1 MADDKIIDS
10 GNPISGI
17 TTNQAQTQIMDLL
30 APEEDTANENEEAV
44 DESSLLDEE
53 GEVLEDAEFEEDEE
67 LEDEDAEL
75 VDEEDDLDD
84 ESQVAETFTVKIA
97 GEEVEVDLAELKS
110 GYSRT
115 SDYTKKSQALAEE
128 RKLFMQD
135 RDAVSLERQ
144 QYAQLLG
151 ALQAQIGATDE
162 PAPDFDSLY
171 ETDPIEATRQE
182 RQWTKRQQE
191 RAQKLAAIQ
200 AEQARVSQA
209 SQKEQ
214 QEQMQHLLNAEVA
227 RLPDLIPAW
236 KDEKVAKRESEEL
249 KTYLA
254 DQGISEEEMGALVRA
269 SHINVLRKAML
280 FDKGQRRVKKATR
293 ARRKNSVQPGA
304 SSAQVRPG
312 SKRVKTQRQRL
323 ANGGRIDD
331 AVNLV
336 ESLLG

>member
-17 TTNQAQTQIMDLL
+17 TTNEAQSQIMGLL
-30 APEEDTANENEEAV
+30 APEEDTANENEEAI
-44 DESSLLDEE
+44 DESSLDEE
-53 GEVLEDAEFEEDEE
+53 GEVLEDEEFEEDEE

-84 ESQVAETFTVKIA
+84 ESQVADTFTVKIN

-115 SDYTKKSQALAEE
+115 SDYTKKSQALSEE

-151 ALQAQIGATDE
+151 ALQAQIGAIDE
-162 PAPDFDSLY
+162 PAPDFDQLF

-191 RAQKLAAIQ
+191 RQQKLAAIQ

-249 KTYLA
+249 KSYLA

-293 ARRKNSVQPGA
+293 ARRKNAVTPGA
-304 SSAQVRPG
+304 RSQQVKPG
-312 SKRVKTQRQRL
+312 SKRVKAQRQRL

>member
-1 MADDKIIDS
+1 MDDKIIDEP
-10 GNPISGI
+10 NPISGI
-17 TTNQAQTQIMDLL
+17 SDAQSRIMDLL
-30 APEEDTANENEEAV
+30 APPEEEKADSPEETI
-44 DESSLLDEE
+44 DESSFDQE
-53 GEVLEDAEFEEDEE
+53 GEVLEDEELEGDEE
-67 LEDEDAEL
+67 LEDDDAEL
-75 VDEEDDLDD
+75 VDDEQELDEEP
-84 ESQVAETFTVKIA
+84 EVAETFSVKVD
-97 GEEVEVDLAELKS
+97 GEEVEVDLQELKS

-115 SDYTKKSQALAEE
+115 ADYTKKSQALAEE

-151 ALQAQIGATDE
+151 ALQAQIGAIDE
-162 PAPDFDSLY
+162 PAPDFDQLF

-191 RAQKLAAIQ
+191 RQQKLAAIQ

-214 QEQMQHLLNAEVA
+214 QEQMQQLLNAEVA

-249 KTYLA
+249 KSYLA

-280 FDKGQRRVKKATR
+280 FDKGQRRVKKATK
-293 ARRKNSVQPGA
+293 ARRKNAVQPGA
-304 SSAQVRPG
+304 RSAQVKPG

-323 ANGGRIDD
+323 AKDGRIDD
-331 AVNLV
+331 AANLV

>member
-17 TTNQAQTQIMDLL
+17 TTNEAQSQIMGLL
-30 APEEDTANENEEAV
+30 APEEDTANENEEAI
-44 DESSLLDEE
+44 DESSLDEE
-53 GEVLEDAEFEEDEE
+53 GEALEDEEFEEE

-75 VDEEDDLDD
+75 MDDEQELDEEP
-84 ESQVAETFTVKIA
+84 EVAETFSIKVG
-97 GEEVEVDLAELKS
+97 GEEVEVDLQELKS

-162 PAPDFDSLY
+162 PAPDFDSLF

-191 RAQKLAAIQ
+191 RQQKLAAIQ
-200 AEQARVSQA
+200 AEQARVGQA

-249 KTYLA
+249 KSYLA

-293 ARRKNSVQPGA
+293 ARRKNAVTPGA
-304 SSAQVRPG
+304 RSQQVKPG

>member
-30 APEEDTANENEEAV
+30 APEEDTANENEEAI
-44 DESSLLDEE
+44 DESSFDQE
-53 GEVLEDAEFEEDEE
+53 GEVLEDEEFEEDEE

-75 VDEEDDLDD
+75 VDDEQELDEEP
-84 ESQVAETFTVKIA
+84 EVAETFSVKVG
-97 GEEVEVDLAELKS
+97 GEEIEVDLQELKS

-115 SDYTKKSQALAEE
+115 SDYTKKSQALSEE

-162 PAPDFDSLY
+162 VAPDFDQLY

-191 RAQKLAAIQ
+191 RQQKLAAIQ

-249 KTYLA
+249 KSYLA

-280 FDKGQRRVKKATR
+280 FDKGQRRVKKQTR

>member
-1 MADDKIIDS
+1 
-10 GNPISGI
+10 
-17 TTNQAQTQIMDLL
+17 
-30 APEEDTANENEEAV
+30 
-44 DESSLLDEE
+44 
-53 GEVLEDAEFEEDEE
+53 
-67 LEDEDAEL
+67 
-75 VDEEDDLDD
+75 
-84 ESQVAETFTVKIA
+84 
-97 GEEVEVDLAELKS
+97 
-110 GYSRT
+110 
-115 SDYTKKSQALAEE
+115 
-128 RKLFMQD
+128 MQD

-151 ALQAQIGATDE
+151 ALQAQIGAIDE
-162 PAPDFDSLY
+162 PAPDFDQLF

-191 RAQKLAAIQ
+191 RQQKLAAIQ

-249 KTYLA
+249 KSYLA

-293 ARRKNSVQPGA
+293 ARRKNAVTPGA
-304 SSAQVRPG
+304 RSQQVKPG